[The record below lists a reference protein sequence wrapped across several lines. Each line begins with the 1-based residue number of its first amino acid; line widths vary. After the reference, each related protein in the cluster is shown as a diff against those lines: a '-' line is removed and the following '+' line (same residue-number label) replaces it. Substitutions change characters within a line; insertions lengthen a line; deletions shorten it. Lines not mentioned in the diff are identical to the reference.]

1 MNCRKCKRSG
11 KDVEM
16 VKSQAMASTTAGAE
30 DFPNSWIVTHYSGGP
45 GRLVDCLKCPE
56 CGWSVSV

>member
-1 MNCRKCKRSG
+1 MNCRKCKRNG

-16 VKSQAMASTTAGAE
+16 KQIYRADTWIDIPPEINGNLLPKS
-30 DFPNSWIVTHYSGGP
+30 D
-45 GRLVDCLKCPE
+45 GRFLLKCPE

>member
-1 MNCRKCKRSG
+1 MNCRRCKRNG

-16 VKSQAMASTTAGAE
+16 VKSRDYEEWTRWSSG
-30 DFPNSWIVTHYSGGP
+30 SGGEMKA
-45 GRLVDCLKCPE
+45 GKFYDCLKCPE